1 MLRFNNTRK
10 IHLFLLKTISI
21 HLMLRFNG
29 FISNIRH
36 SLFIFQYILC
46 YGSTSKLYQH
56 ACRVYRF
63 QYILCYGSTVRA
75 WQFWQQEEKISIH
88 LMLRFNLPHLSAAVF
103 AIIFQ
108 YILCYGSTLVIS
120 NIDVCRTKFQ
130 YILCYG
136 STNPTLDLSR
146 ILR

>member
-46 YGSTSKLYQH
+46 YGSTEKLQLVSQSK
-56 ACRVYRF
+56 
-63 QYILCYGSTVRA
+63 QYFNTSYVTV
-75 WQFWQQEEKISIH
+75 QLPSFIS
-88 LMLRFNLPHLSAAVF
+88 MLVGFIDFNTSYVTVQPCARGNF
-103 AIIFQ
+103 
-108 YILCYGSTLVIS
+108 G
-120 NIDVCRTKFQ
+120 NRRKKFQ

-136 STNPTLDLSR
+136 STFRTFLPLYLLSYFNTSYVTVQHLLYL
-146 ILR
+146 I